1 MKMFLYK
8 TIRVKGYQIWC
19 FCKKNQIK
27 TSIKEKTKQN
37 NLENSPEKKC
47 CWSVSFFKTFSR
59 LRHSLGFI
67 YEQKKIRQKQKQTF
81 GQFKK

>member
-1 MKMFLYK
+1 MVFL
-8 TIRVKGYQIWC
+8 Q
-19 FCKKNQIK
+19 KKIK
-27 TSIKEKTKQN
+27 SKQVLRKKQKQN

-67 YEQKKIRQKQKQTF
+67 YEQKKIRQKQKQAF